1 MSPKPT
7 VVMETTQKY
16 SESAA
21 VSGCKWMAAYQE
33 MATEALAAG

>member
-7 VVMETTQKY
+7 VVMDTTQKY

-21 VSGCKWMAAYQE
+21 ASGCKWMAAYQE
-33 MATEALAAG
+33 MATEALAVG